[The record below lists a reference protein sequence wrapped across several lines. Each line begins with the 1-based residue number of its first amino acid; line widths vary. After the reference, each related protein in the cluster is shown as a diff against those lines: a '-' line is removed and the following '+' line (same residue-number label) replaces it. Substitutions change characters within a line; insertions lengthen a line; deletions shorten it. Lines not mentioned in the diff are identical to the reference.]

1 MIIRKASLRG
11 RAEAAGSRTETITA
25 AIVRAAGS
33 INANPQLVRVL
44 QIRLVDAAEA
54 IPVSQE
60 TTLITHLAT
69 VVLIVRDRL
78 QIPE

>member
-25 AIVRAAGS
+25 TIVRAAGS

-60 TTLITHLAT
+60 TTLFFFFVF
-69 VVLIVRDRL
+69 VVFFVRD
-78 QIPE
+78 IV

>member
-1 MIIRKASLRG
+1 MIIRKASSRG
-11 RAEAAGSRTETITA
+11 QMAMAGSRTETITA
-25 AIVRAAGS
+25 TIVRAAGS
-33 INANPQLVRVL
+33 INANPRLVRVL

-54 IPVSQE
+54 IPVSRE
-60 TTLITHLAT
+60 TTLITHLVT